1 VPGTPI
7 GRQVSLLCHSPWAAG
22 AFRSAKKSTSDVLY
36 SGAMQIGNQQSEI
49 ETRYAL
55 YRGLMTTGGVK
66 SRAGQ
71 ISGEVRDSRAVDAR
85 QWLLGAMRPHVFEQ
99 NALTIQSDTYWHM
112 LLVARK

>member
-1 VPGTPI
+1 MRAGDIDIEVCIIAAPF
-7 GRQVSLLCHSPWAAG
+7 SLGAG
-22 AFRSAKKSTSDVLY
+22 AFPSANGSTSNVLY

-71 ISGEVRDSRAVDAR
+71 ISGEVPDSRAGDAR

-99 NALTIQSDTYWHM
+99 KPVGICY
-112 LLVARK
+112 